1 MCVCVRAH
9 TSMRAC
15 MHVCM
20 YVHVC
25 MSILNDTGI
34 IYIYIYI
41 YIYMHNTVASTE
53 VIFIA
58 KCLEKVL

>member
-1 MCVCVRAH
+1 
-9 TSMRAC
+9 MRA
-15 MHVCM
+15 CM

-25 MSILNDTGI
+25 VSILNDTGI
-34 IYIYIYI
+34 IY
-41 YIYMHNTVASTE
+41 MHNNVASTE